1 MDNPNLFLGDRVHLV
16 AEEPA
21 AFGEAFS
28 RWSRD
33 SEFSRLLDTEPVH
46 QSSAGQV
53 KGWLEEDAEKD
64 PPPEYFFAILTLD
77 DQKLIGF
84 TVLMHVSWN
93 NADCMVAIGIGERD
107 QWGKG
112 YGTDA
117 MKVVLRYAFSE
128 LNLHRVTLGVFEYN
142 LRAIRSYEKI
152 GFMVEGRIRKQ
163 LDRDGK
169 RWDMIHMGILR
180 EEWKHYQAAG

>member
-1 MDNPNLFLGDRVHLV
+1 MDNPDLFQGDRVRLS

-21 AFGEAFS
+21 TFGEAFS

-33 SEFSRLLDTEPVH
+33 SEFSRLLDTDPPH
-46 QSSAGQV
+46 LWSARQV

-64 PPPEYFFAILTLD
+64 PPPEYFFAIYTLD
-77 DQKLIGF
+77 SPRLIGF
-84 TVLMHVSWN
+84 AVLMHISWDN
-93 NADCMVAIGIGERD
+93 GDCMVAIGIGERE

-117 MKVVLRYAFSE
+117 MRLMLRYAFTE

-142 LRAIRSYEKI
+142 LRAIRSYEKV
-152 GFMVEGRIRKQ
+152 GFRIEGRSRKH
-163 LDRDGK
+163 LNRDEK

-180 EEWKHYQAAG
+180 AEWEQIRESG